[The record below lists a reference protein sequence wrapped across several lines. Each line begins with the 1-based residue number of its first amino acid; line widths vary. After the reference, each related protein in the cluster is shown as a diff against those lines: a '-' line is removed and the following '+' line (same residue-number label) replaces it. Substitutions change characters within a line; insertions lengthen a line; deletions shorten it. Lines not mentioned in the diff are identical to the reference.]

1 MKKSI
6 YLITAIIF
14 LLSIFVA
21 NVSLASYSTV
31 TMTVVEEPVATIDI
45 GEHSKFEKKLISKD
59 LNNKEV
65 TLQLQVTNEET
76 DFKPTGELMLV
87 LDNSDSMNENIQLS
101 DGSTPTRKQVIF
113 DAAKTLVSNLLE
125 DNDNLQIGI
134 VSFSSAVAANPRATS
149 REASLDDANLISG
162 FSNDSSV
169 LNAAIDG
176 IVANGPRTDLDAGLQ
191 TANAQFTDTANNKY
205 MIVLTDGVPNIAVG
219 QPSYYSDEV
228 IAATKS
234 QLQSISNSGV
244 QLITML
250 TGISSD
256 LENRPTP
263 TNPSKTYGDV
273 ISEIFGSSDNPTAG
287 EFYYVTDENASE
299 TITTDIYNS
308 LLPVS
313 RSLKNITIKD
323 YFPKEIIDNFDF
335 AYVSQPNIGNISAEV
350 DKSDNSITWTIP
362 ELKSGETATVQYTLK
377 LKEDFDS
384 NIVDK
389 ILDTNEKVDIT
400 YTDTNDQDQSDTTDV
415 TPKLKLTEPPAE
427 LPFAGTM
434 FMFGAGVVIAGF
446 LVFSIIKYRKI
457 NKILK

>member
-6 YLITAIIF
+6 YLITTIIF
-14 LLSIFVA
+14 LFSIFVA

-31 TMTVVEEPVATIDI
+31 TMTVVEEPVATINI
-45 GEHSKFEKKLISKD
+45 GENSKFEKKLISKD

-76 DFKPTGELMLV
+76 SFKPTGELMLV
-87 LDNSDSMNENIQLS
+87 LDNSDSMNDEIQLS
-101 DGSTPTRKQVIF
+101 DGSTQTRKQVIF
-113 DAAKTLVSNLLE
+113 DAAKTLVSNLLK

-134 VSFSSAVAANPRATS
+134 VSFSSAVDTS
-149 REASLDDANLISG
+149 QEASSADASLVSG

-169 LNAAIDG
+169 LNSAIDG

-191 TANAQFTDTANNKY
+191 TADAQFTDTANNKY
-205 MIVLTDGVPNIAVG
+205 MIVLTDGVPNLAVN
-219 QPSYYSDEV
+219 QSAYYSDEV

-234 QLQSISNSGV
+234 ELQSISNSGV

-256 LENRPTP
+256 LESKPTP

-287 EFYYVTDENASE
+287 KFYYVTDENASK

-308 LLPVS
+308 LLPVN

-335 AYVSQPNIGNISAEV
+335 AYVSQPNIGNISAKV
-350 DKSDNSITWTIP
+350 DTSDNSITWTIP

-377 LKEDFDS
+377 LKENFDS

-400 YTDTNDQDQSDTTDV
+400 YTDVNDKDQSDTTDV
-415 TPKLKLTEPPAE
+415 TPKLKLTEPPPE
-427 LPFAGTM
+427 LPYAGTM
-434 FMFGAGVVIAGF
+434 FMFGAGIIVVGF
-446 LVFSIIKYRKI
+446 LIFSIVRYRKL
-457 NKILK
+457 NKFFK